1 MKILA
6 PLDRAAAA
14 AYELQGHSKG
24 WMQSIEG
31 LRGLGAFM
39 VFLVHYATLV
49 KPWVPEDSVTFGINE
64 TLFSIGNVG
73 VDVFFAISGFL
84 IYGMLIGRERPILP
98 YAKRRVARIYP
109 VFLAVMLLYTA
120 LSVALPDQSKI
131 PAETAEATW
140 YLVANYLL
148 LPGILDIDPMIT
160 VAWSLSYE
168 MFFYLVMPLI
178 LPIFRLRELS
188 AKVRVA
194 FWFALWIIVYL
205 TVPQHFRASM
215 FIAGIMVY
223 ETAQVIKRERP
234 APVITLFALAAFAGV
249 LAFKTSI
256 HFDIVTFQNAG
267 RVNQVMLFAACYLLC
282 IAVFCK
288 DGWLS
293 RFFSRRYL
301 RYFGNISYSF
311 YLIHGLTLKFF
322 FLVLGFLLPA
332 ETYAGPIW
340 FWLLFLPAFGAA
352 CFVSTGL
359 FLLVERPF
367 SLDGVGLYS
376 LVRSRRT
383 TAP

>member
-6 PLDRAAAA
+6 LLDRAAAA

-49 KPWVPEDSVTFGINE
+49 KPWVPEESLAFGINE

-109 VFLAVMLLYTA
+109 VFLAVMLLYTV
-120 LSVALPDQSKI
+120 LSFVVPDQSKI
-131 PAETAEATW
+131 PTDEDEAAW
-140 YLVANYLL
+140 YLIANYLL

-178 LPIFRLRELS
+178 LPVFRLREVS

-194 FWFALWIIVYL
+194 FWFALWVLVYL
-205 TVPQHFRASM
+205 AVPQHFRASM

-223 ETAQVIKRERP
+223 ETAQVIKRERASP
-234 APVITLFALAAFAGV
+234 GLTLLALAAFAGV

-256 HFDIVTFQNAG
+256 HFDIVTFKNAG

-288 DGWLS
+288 DGWLA
-293 RFFSRRYL
+293 RFFSLRYL

-332 ETYAGPIW
+332 ETYAGAIL
-340 FWLLFLPAFGAA
+340 FWVLFFPAFGAA
-352 CFVSTGL
+352 CAVSTGL

-367 SLDGVGLYS
+367 SLDGVGFLS

>member
-6 PLDRAAAA
+6 SLDRAAAA
-14 AYELQGHSKG
+14 AYELQGHSKS

-49 KPWVPEDSVTFGINE
+49 KPWVPDNSLTYGINE

-84 IYGMLIGRERPILP
+84 IYAMLIRRERPILP
-98 YAKRRVARIYP
+98 YAKRRILRIYP

-120 LSVALPDQSKI
+120 LSLAVPDQSKI
-131 PAETAEATW
+131 PAGEAEAIW
-140 YLVANYLL
+140 YIVANYLL
-148 LPGILDIDPMIT
+148 LPGLFDIDPMIT

-178 LPIFRLRELS
+178 LPLFRLREVP
-188 AKVRVA
+188 AKVRVI
-194 FWFALWIIVYL
+194 FWFALWVVVYL
-205 TVPQHFRASM
+205 VVPQHFRASM

-223 ETAQVIKRERP
+223 ETAQVINRERP
-234 APVITLFALAAFAGV
+234 APGLTLLALSAFAVV

-256 HFDIVTFQNAG
+256 HFDLVTFNNAG
-267 RVNQVMLFAACYLLC
+267 KVNQVMLFAACYLLC

-322 FLVLGFLLPA
+322 FLILGLVLPS
-332 ETYAGPIW
+332 ESYAGSLW
-340 FWLLFLPAFGAA
+340 FWLLFLPAFAVA
-352 CFVSTGL
+352 CVVSTGL
-359 FLLVERPF
+359 FLLVERPY
-367 SLDGVGLYS
+367 SLDGVGFFS
-376 LVRSRRT
+376 LVRSRST
-383 TAP
+383 SAP

>member
-6 PLDRAAAA
+6 SLDHAADRAF
-14 AYELQGHSKG
+14 ELQGHSKS

-49 KPWVPEDSVTFGINE
+49 KPWVPEGSFTYDLNE

-84 IYGMLIGRERPILP
+84 IYAMLIRRERPILP
-98 YAKRRVARIYP
+98 YAKRRIFRIYP

-120 LSVALPDQSKI
+120 LSLALPDQSKI
-131 PAETAEATW
+131 PAGESEAAW

-148 LPGILDIDPMIT
+148 FPGILDIDPMIT

-188 AKVRVA
+188 PRLRVI
-194 FWFALWIIVYL
+194 FWFALWVVVYL
-205 TVPQHFRASM
+205 AVPQHFRASM

-223 ETAQVIKRERP
+223 ETAQVIVRERSSP
-234 APVITLFALAAFAGV
+234 ALTLLALAAFVVV

-256 HFDIVTFQNAG
+256 HFDLVTFKNAG
-267 RVNQVMLFAACYLLC
+267 KVNQVMLFGACYLLC
-282 IAVFCK
+282 VAVFCK

-322 FLVLGFLLPA
+322 FLVLGVVLPS
-332 ETYAGPIW
+332 ESYAGFFW
-340 FWLLFLPAFGAA
+340 FWLLFLPAFIAA
-352 CFVSTGL
+352 SVVSAGL
-359 FLLVERPF
+359 FLLVERPY
-367 SLDGVGLYS
+367 SLDGMS
-376 LVRSRRT
+376 LFSLFRSRST
-383 TAP
+383 SAP